1 MNKEPPQILRVKRK
15 RTDDPLQALVMET
28 SRRRIKRPKYIFR
41 LQRTE
46 QNDIKDQTTVLSTI
60 SGVQNNCPVYNIPSK
75 DGKNVNYEV
84 GKLID
89 KFSPF
94 DLKRQSND
102 STKIQSELQKAQFE
116 DNEQPVELNPQL
128 LEMLNDYL
136 KDNDETVVNNSVK
149 LPKRRQSSVSQ
160 SALSDGAFNRST
172 LLNSN
177 SNDNGNDND
186 NAIVNDDNDY
196 EDYVY
201 DVYYRDKAVS
211 KRWETEN
218 IGYIKFDDDDLED
231 FENDNDLTMISDD
244 EDSNDENFYR
254 NDYPEDEDSGYD
266 DDSPD
271 FLSDMESMGIN
282 EPSDDQDDEFVILN
296 DKRRFSKTDF
306 LRSEGVQ
313 SLNVEDFRGIRN
325 QIDETYGD
333 NEDDLDDDDEFG
345 NQIDDAIDEAMDD
358 NSSYTESFTRNEFFS
373 TDRDDPIA
381 IHRDRIFGKLQ
392 NMLDDD
398 DLN

>member
-1 MNKEPPQILRVKRK
+1 
-15 RTDDPLQALVMET
+15 
-28 SRRRIKRPKYIFR
+28 
-41 LQRTE
+41 
-46 QNDIKDQTTVLSTI
+46 
-60 SGVQNNCPVYNIPSK
+60 
-75 DGKNVNYEV
+75 
-84 GKLID
+84 
-89 KFSPF
+89 
-94 DLKRQSND
+94 
-102 STKIQSELQKAQFE
+102 
-116 DNEQPVELNPQL
+116 
-128 LEMLNDYL
+128 
-136 KDNDETVVNNSVK
+136 
-149 LPKRRQSSVSQ
+149 
-160 SALSDGAFNRST
+160 
-172 LLNSN
+172 
-177 SNDNGNDND
+177 
-186 NAIVNDDNDY
+186 
-196 EDYVY
+196 
-201 DVYYRDKAVS
+201 
-211 KRWETEN
+211 
-218 IGYIKFDDDDLED
+218 
-231 FENDNDLTMISDD
+231 MISDD